1 MKSNEQRKLGDPI
14 RIEDVGAYSF
24 DMKTNKVTIGYDQI
38 PRLIPNIDD
47 VIGTNLDEGMED
59 FEDKYGGEKLESLL
73 DFIKRQCKPGT
84 DLKEHIQ
91 ADFVTNR
98 STVLALITLKL
109 RKIIAVREKGVIF
122 LYNVTDDKFGVNN
135 VKRYARANKFKWI
148 TSLGNR
154 PHPNDNLIP
163 AKVVFRATLKAGWRL
178 YYSARID
185 GIDDNGGYVEKKL
198 SYMSVNAHKKS
209 LKKTLDTFQNCLST
223 TKTILRGIYDTNYVL
238 CEIERENVE
247 ISTIFPRLRVIE
259 NNLMMIRRRLHHDG
273 MAFNIYCEPDYSFK
287 FEQLDESDLVPQDF
301 LDHFL

>member
-1 MKSNEQRKLGDPI
+1 MESNRQRKSGDPI
-14 RIEDVGAYSF
+14 RIEDVGAYSI

-73 DFIKRQCKPGT
+73 DFIKMQCKPGT

-98 STVLALITLKL
+98 STVLALITLQL
-109 RKIIAVREKGVIF
+109 CKIIAVREKGVIF
-122 LYNVTDDKFGVNN
+122 LYKVTDK
-135 VKRYARANKFKWI
+135 
-148 TSLGNR
+148 LGA
-154 PHPNDNLIP
+154 
-163 AKVVFRATLKAGWRL
+163 AKVVFRTTLKAGWRL

-185 GIDDNGGYVEKKL
+185 GIDNNGRYVEKKL
-198 SYMSVNAHKKS
+198 SSMSVDAHDKS

-273 MAFNIYCEPDYSFK
+273 MAFNIYFESDYSFT
-287 FEQLDESDLVPQDF
+287 FEQLDECDLVPQDF